1 MQPQGCGTSREGSS
15 AGRRAR
21 VCVGSLAARCRED
34 RATSRNEGYRAE
46 QRWIR
51 RVARAASGAVHP
63 EPTGPSGGL
72 APSSVLL
79 SLSLSFQAVGA
90 CWNSGA
96 SRQHRLWRRNER
108 RCAANGD
115 SLRCA
120 PCGPLRRARGST
132 DGHRRRHRE
141 RGGSAPAVRVRA
153 PADGRALWPV
163 PLTVDRLALA
173 HRSGTHRS
181 RRVPAGERV
190 WPVRRASASPT
201 RPRLPAHRR
210 SATRSSA
217 RVVDSAAARGM
228 PQRPGPRHPRH
239 RRSDG

>member
-1 MQPQGCGTSREGSS
+1 MPRRAAMAQARRPRCVRSGSPG
-15 AGRRAR
+15 ADRYLRRAR
-21 VCVGSLAARCRED
+21 AVVCVAIS
-34 RATSRNEGYRAE
+34 
-46 QRWIR
+46 
-51 RVARAASGAVHP
+51 
-63 EPTGPSGGL
+63 
-72 APSSVLL
+72 L

-96 SRQHRLWRRNER
+96 SRQHRPWRRNER

-132 DGHRRRHRE
+132 DGHRRRHGE
-141 RGGSAPAVRVRA
+141 RGGSAPAVRARA
-153 PADGRALWPV
+153 PADGRASWPV
-163 PLTVDRLALA
+163 LLTVERPALA
-173 HRSGTHRS
+173 HRSSTHRS

-190 WPVRRASASPT
+190 WLVRRASASPT

-217 RVVDSAAARGM
+217 RVVDRAAERGR
-228 PQRPGPRHPRH
+228 PQRPGPRHPRY